1 MTKIA
6 RYGVKEEGKA
16 RDKIDIHAEEVK
28 LLGFTTLDAALDKI
42 AMDQLSEAFDRA
54 ESIYQ
59 SKALAGHVDLQL
71 IGEQDTLRVLP
82 SLAAE
87 FWEVVFN
94 DRLHTLLS
102 RLLGD
107 YYILSQVNG
116 LINRANSTYTQ
127 AAYHRDLPY
136 QHFVSSRPLAINAL
150 FALDDF
156 TLENGATRV
165 IPASHKMEVFP
176 SEETVRR
183 NERQIEVP
191 RGTFIVL
198 DCMVYHAGSTNRSAR
213 DRRAVNHVYTIP
225 MFRQQLHLP
234 SIIGEDERFN
244 DWQRKVLGFGLYECR
259 SVEEWF
265 ATRTRKD

>member
-16 RDKIDIHAEEVK
+16 RDEIDIHAEELK
-28 LLGFTTLDAALDKI
+28 LLGFTTLDAALDKM
-42 AMDQLSEAFDRA
+42 AMDKLSESFDRA

-136 QHFVSSRPLAINAL
+136 
-150 FALDDF
+150 
-156 TLENGATRV
+156 
-165 IPASHKMEVFP
+165 
-176 SEETVRR
+176 
-183 NERQIEVP
+183 
-191 RGTFIVL
+191 
-198 DCMVYHAGSTNRSAR
+198 
-213 DRRAVNHVYTIP
+213 
-225 MFRQQLHLP
+225 
-234 SIIGEDERFN
+234 
-244 DWQRKVLGFGLYECR
+244 
-259 SVEEWF
+259 
-265 ATRTRKD
+265 